1 MKPENVNDV
10 VRIRQYIIECHN
22 SLDARQ
28 SPSSVVKQQDVY
40 AEYGRSVS
48 IIENLIH
55 LLMISI
61 IVTNF

>member
-28 SPSSVVKQQDVY
+28 SPSSVVKQQDV
-40 AEYGRSVS
+40 AA
-48 IIENLIH
+48 
-55 LLMISI
+55 
-61 IVTNF
+61 